1 MEMNVVERRLEDRWE
16 GGDTSRHVTSKFDAD
31 ADADFAN
38 EYNLWHCFSHL
49 FLISFLFTTSAID
62 PNPNSSFTTFAS
74 KHRKKWE
81 CCQGHSL
88 TVRIQALNV
97 MIWIPQFVRNS
108 QVCHWVTKS
117 LNRSQRLC
125 LCFRICLCLL
135 VVYNIAPHPS
145 NQLSERSY
153 VSTTAL
159 QCSED
164 AEIKTLL
171 THSLT
176 HSMSDK
182 VTYWSVLDSQKNHQL
197 WGRWWEDRFRYL
209 ILCSKRLTLSIIWF
223 LISFVKPK

>member
-1 MEMNVVERRLEDRWE
+1 MLS
-16 GGDTSRHVTSKFDAD
+16 G
-31 ADADFAN
+31 
-38 EYNLWHCFSHL
+38 
-49 FLISFLFTTSAID
+49 
-62 PNPNSSFTTFAS
+62 
-74 KHRKKWE
+74 
-81 CCQGHSL
+81 SL
-88 TVRIQALNV
+88 SDSQNTRLNV

-135 VVYNIAPHPS
+135 VVFNIAPHSS

-159 QCSED
+159 RCSED

-209 ILCSKRLTLSIIWF
+209 ILCSKRLKTLTLLIIWF
-223 LISFVKPK
+223 LISFVEPKWHCCKYWGGEVIKSVVNGDHQCWCRKGW